1 MTAYQCLYVTGFAKN
16 LLPTKPLYDNCKH
29 YLTVQAGI
37 GAGGCL
43 GCLAVDCI
51 WGLLAV
57 HKSSGDL
64 QTANV
69 WGSNKYLIIQGISE

>member
-16 LLPTKPLYDNCKH
+16 WLPSKPQYVNCKH

-43 GCLAVDCI
+43 GCFAVDSF
-51 WGLLAV
+51 WGLSAV
-57 HKSSGDL
+57 HDNSDGL
-64 QTANV
+64 QMANV
-69 WGSNKYLIIQGISE
+69 WGSNKYLIIQRIFE